1 MLGEVGI
8 LISLLCQPTVA
19 TFALTFIIS
28 PRYKFAVCNLPFTE
42 GVITDGWRLKVKI
55 NQSFTEVKL

>member
-1 MLGEVGI
+1 MF
-8 LISLLCQPTVA
+8 ISLLCQPIVV

-42 GVITDGWRLKVKI
+42 KI
-55 NQSFTEVKL
+55 NYRKQLDATQNAT